1 MAELG
6 WTYYAIGRGA
16 SVQPVAWSAGV
27 AGAHLRRLAGK
38 PVKPRK
44 PQLEVQEY
52 YLEIGVGLGS
62 LRWLKMLK
70 VFRGCL
76 IQFRGPCCLIARAGQ
91 PLLLAP
97 CCS

>member
-1 MAELG
+1 MG
-6 WTYYAIGRGA
+6 WCPPGGGLI
-16 SVQPVAWSAGV
+16 QGV
-27 AGAHLRRLAGK
+27 DARRRRLAGK
-38 PVKPRK
+38 PVKTRR
-44 PQLEVQEY
+44 PQVEVQGY
-52 YLEIGVGLGS
+52 CFVIGVGSGS

-76 IQFRGPCCLIARAGQ
+76 IQFRGPGCWIARAGQ